1 MRNMLHILCLA
12 LFVFTTVIL
21 HASTE
26 NIIVTNSSNENI
38 ILTLAPDKDVSPI
51 LKLSITPKTT
61 ILLKDISSEDSVS
74 KEMNIVWRGK
84 TYLSTLDKET
94 ICISIPDLPYY
105 DENIYSGE
113 TIDRENISSEL
124 PVSIS
129 NNMILSLNISQKEG
143 IQVNDITN
151 TLLAQFISFFD
162 KNANRQ
168 AAYVFG
174 IYSKGRSDLFVIF
187 DVKSDGVSLARDKEV
202 VEIETY
208 TLKDNKNYRIS
219 YCNGNHIKMLN
230 LSENIYN
237 GYYSRVIFSE
247 KISMDEVLYFALVS
261 RADVEYNTLLRRQK
275 NKK

>member
-21 HASTE
+21 YASTE

-105 DENIYSGE
+105 DEN
-113 TIDRENISSEL
+113 N
-124 PVSIS
+124 
-129 NNMILSLNISQKEG
+129 
-143 IQVNDITN
+143 
-151 TLLAQFISFFD
+151 
-162 KNANRQ
+162 
-168 AAYVFG
+168 
-174 IYSKGRSDLFVIF
+174 
-187 DVKSDGVSLARDKEV
+187 
-202 VEIETY
+202 
-208 TLKDNKNYRIS
+208 
-219 YCNGNHIKMLN
+219 
-230 LSENIYN
+230 
-237 GYYSRVIFSE
+237 
-247 KISMDEVLYFALVS
+247 
-261 RADVEYNTLLRRQK
+261 
-275 NKK
+275 